1 MLNLTLL
8 NVDNA
13 GITNSPKALRSSSPC
28 LDSFTTKESR
38 KVFWCS
44 WCSLQNV
51 FSSAC
56 QFLKVRYY
64 FGLESTW
71 ISVSQL
77 LSAFV
82 RNRCS
87 FEASL
92 LLSLLLMPLKQMVVG
107 QLSETAILL

>member
-1 MLNLTLL
+1 MVWEGNTCEYSLK
-8 NVDNA
+8 NVDNTGTA
-13 GITNSPKALRSSSPC
+13 NSLKALKSFFPC

-38 KVFWCS
+38 KAFW
-44 WCSLQNV
+44 
-51 FSSAC
+51 C
-56 QFLKVRYY
+56 QFLKARYY
-64 FGLESTW
+64 FGLEGAW

-92 LLSLLLMPLKQMVVG
+92 FLSLLLMPLKQMVVG
-107 QLSETAILL
+107 QLSETVTLL